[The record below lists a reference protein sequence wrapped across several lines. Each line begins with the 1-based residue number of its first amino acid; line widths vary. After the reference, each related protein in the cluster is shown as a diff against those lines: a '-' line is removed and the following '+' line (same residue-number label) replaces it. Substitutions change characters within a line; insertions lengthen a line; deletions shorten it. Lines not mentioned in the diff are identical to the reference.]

1 MFGYILGTDTRCR
14 GTFWVQKQKMIA
26 LYKTLYPLKC
36 LASPDHTFL
45 NVCIFPLCSYKA
57 FWTKSRFRYFL
68 QKFAPAGTKNRI
80 HFLKDFM
87 QNFSLHVDGQCL
99 KIITGFAKN
108 LWCEFKIYLFGSY
121 LRFKHLYR
129 ILDIKLRKYLVFL
142 QNGPLKLK
150 IKALKIFC
158 ESYDEVC

>member
-1 MFGYILGTDTRCR
+1 MAGYKLGTDTIYR
-14 GTFWVQKQKMIA
+14 GTTWVQSQFVGVQPGYKTQKMHTF
-26 LYKTLYPLKC
+26 LKSLYPLKC

-108 LWCEFKIYLFGSY
+108 L
-121 LRFKHLYR
+121 
-129 ILDIKLRKYLVFL
+129 
-142 QNGPLKLK
+142 
-150 IKALKIFC
+150 
-158 ESYDEVC
+158 